1 MPSQNFS
8 TTVAE
13 IDRDHRMIVLALL
26 RRLAALSTDQL
37 THVLANGRVGDP
49 LELCQELEALL
60 ATSRAQYRRLN
71 NARIQRRGRAS
82 SLDPNAPAALRPF
95 TRNGPYAGAYDDLRA
110 LARSVL
116 PDDSRWAKLGPY
128 LDLDTLALE
137 LHLDGALWTLDHHG
151 KIHAFR
157 CPRDDHNPGRVPSH
171 ETRADMA
178 TKKTRRR
185 SRRRRRDA

>member
-1 MPSQNFS
+1 PLPAHRPRPRHARAPPARSPQPAPRSGPLRQARPCRRPADRPAALRGPRPPADPRLRSHHHLLTPGSSTMPSQNFS

-82 SLDPNAPAALRPF
+82 SL
-95 TRNGPYAGAYDDLRA
+95 
-110 LARSVL
+110 
-116 PDDSRWAKLGPY
+116 
-128 LDLDTLALE
+128 
-137 LHLDGALWTLDHHG
+137 
-151 KIHAFR
+151 
-157 CPRDDHNPGRVPSH
+157 
-171 ETRADMA
+171 
-178 TKKTRRR
+178 
-185 SRRRRRDA
+185 